1 MKFAKI
7 NNELTVSDQITIEDL
22 KEIQAQGYK
31 TIFCNRPDHES
42 EDQLD
47 FAIISNEAEKL
58 GIRVIHQPVIGGQIS
73 DFDITQ
79 FSGYFRLAEKPVFA
93 YCRTGTRCSTLWAL
107 SHAKTLP
114 INDIL
119 KMTQNAG
126 YDLTPLTDR
135 LVFIQQHP

>member
-22 KEIQAQGYK
+22 KEIHAQGYK

-42 EDQLD
+42 EGQLD
-47 FAIISNEAEKL
+47 FSGIEKEAQNL
-58 GIRVIHQPVIGGQIS
+58 GIKTIHQPVIGGQIS
-73 DFDITQ
+73 DNDIAQFDT
-79 FSGYFRLAEKPVFA
+79 YFNAAQKPVFA

-114 INDIL
+114 IDEIL
-119 KMTQNAG
+119 SKAQNAG
-126 YDLTPLTDR
+126 YELSSLKDR
-135 LVFIQQHP
+135 LNGLK

>member
-42 EDQLD
+42 EGQLD
-47 FAIISNEAEKL
+47 FSAIEKEAQNL
-58 GIRVIHQPVIGGQIS
+58 GIKAIHQPVIGGQIS
-73 DFDITQ
+73 DDDIAK
-79 FSGYFRLAEKPVFA
+79 FGSYFEIASKPIFA

-107 SHAKTLP
+107 SHAKKLP
-114 INDIL
+114 VDEIL
-119 KMTQNAG
+119 SNAQNAG
-126 YDLTPLTDR
+126 YELSLLRDR
-135 LVFIQQHP
+135 LNSLK

>member
-31 TIFCNRPDHES
+31 TIFCNRPDQES
-42 EDQLD
+42 EGQLD
-47 FAIISNEAEKL
+47 FSVIEKEAQNL
-58 GIRVIHQPVIGGQIS
+58 GIKTIHQPVIGGQIS
-73 DFDITQ
+73 DNDIAQFDAYLKAAQ
-79 FSGYFRLAEKPVFA
+79 KPVFA

-114 INDIL
+114 IDEIL
-119 KMTQNAG
+119 SKAQIAG
-126 YDLTPLTDR
+126 YDLSPLRDR
-135 LVFIQQHP
+135 LNSLK